1 MGYQGPFEI
10 DDRVQCFLQRDPAF
24 FIDGKRASASGSTTL
39 PVFDPASGLQIA
51 EIADA
56 DATDVDRAVQSAYVS
71 FTDGRW
77 RHLRPADREKAL
89 YRFSQLIEE
98 HAEPLAQLESLE
110 QGKSIH
116 LSRMFE
122 SGASAEWM
130 RYTAGLTTKLTG
142 QSLELSLPPGPQ
154 HWTAYTRRE
163 PIGVVGAIAPWNFPM
178 LIAIWKVAPALAAG
192 CSVVLKP
199 SEITPL
205 SALWLAE
212 LALEAGIPEGV
223 FNVVTGLGA
232 STGQS
237 LVSHPLIRKISF
249 TGSTATGKTIGR
261 AAIDRMVPAS
271 LELGGKNPAIVLADA
286 DIATTVGGL
295 MLGGFLNQGQVCAAA
310 SRVYVES
317 GIYDDLVGALEGAI
331 KGMSVGPGLDPSA
344 QVNPLVSKAHQD
356 KVMHYLRDAQA
367 QGATIIDGAAIPEE
381 SNGYFVGP
389 KLVLDPADGIAL
401 KREEV
406 FGPVV
411 GITRVANREEALAL
425 ANDSDLGLTASIW
438 TQDLKA
444 AMDLSRRVEAGT
456 VWINSHNFIDP
467 NMPFGG
473 VKQSGIGRDF
483 GTDWLH
489 SYTEIKSVC
498 IAH

>member
-1 MGYQGPFEI
+1 MGYQGPFEV
-10 DDRVQCFLQRDPAF
+10 DARVQAFLSRDPAL
-24 FIDGKRASASGSTTL
+24 FIDGKRTPATGTARL
-39 PVFDPASGLQIA
+39 PVYDPASGLQIA

-56 DATDVDRAVQSAYVS
+56 TTADVDRAVRSAS
-71 FTDGRW
+71 AAFTDGRW
-77 RHLRPADREKAL
+77 RNIRPADREKAL

-98 HAEPLAQLESLE
+98 QGEPLAQLESLE

-122 SGASAEWM
+122 SGASSEWL
-130 RYTAGLTTKLTG
+130 RYTAGLTTKITG

-154 HWTAYTRRE
+154 NWTAFTRRE
-163 PIGVVGAIAPWNFPM
+163 PIGIVGAIAPWNFPM
-178 LIAIWKVAPALAAG
+178 LIAVWKIGPALASG
-192 CSVVLKP
+192 CSIVLKP

-212 LALEAGIPEGV
+212 LAIEAGIPEGV
-223 FNVVTGLGA
+223 FNVVTGTGA
-232 STGQS
+232 GAGNA
-237 LVSHPLIRKISF
+237 LVTHSDIRKISF
-249 TGSTATGKTIGR
+249 TGSTATGKLIGR
-261 AAIDRMVPAS
+261 AAVDRMVPAA
-271 LELGGKNPAIVLADA
+271 LELGGKNPAIVLKDA

-310 SRVYVES
+310 SRLYVEA
-317 GIYDDLVGALEGAI
+317 GIYDDIVGALEGAI
-331 KGMSVGPGLDPSA
+331 KGMSVGPGLDPTT
-344 QVNPLVSKAHQD
+344 QVNPLVSKAHQA
-356 KVMHYLRDAQA
+356 KVTRYLDDARTK
-367 QGATIIDGAAIPEE
+367 GATIIDGAEAPQD
-381 SNGYFVGP
+381 SQGYFVGP
-389 KLVLDPADGIAL
+389 KLVLDPADNVAL

-411 GITRVANREEALAL
+411 GITRVADREEAIAL
-425 ANDSDLGLTASIW
+425 ANDTDLGLTASIW

-473 VKQSGIGRDF
+473 VKESGIGRDF

-489 SYTEIKSVC
+489 GYTELKSVC

>member
-1 MGYQGPFEI
+1 MAYQGHFEI
-10 DDRVQCFLQRDPAF
+10 DDRVRRFLERDPAF
-24 FIDGKRASASGSTTL
+24 FVDGKYVSSTSETAL
-39 PVFDPASGLQIA
+39 SVFDPASGLEIA
-51 EIADA
+51 EVADA
-56 DATDVDRAVQSAYVS
+56 NEADVDRAVQSAFQS
-71 FTDGRW
+71 FNDGRW
-77 RHLRPADREKAL
+77 RYLRPADREKIL
-89 YRFSQLIEE
+89 FRFSQLIEE
-98 HAEPLAQLESLE
+98 QSEPLAQLETLE
-110 QGKSIH
+110 QGKSIN
-116 LSRMFE
+116 LSRIFE

-142 QSLELSLPPGPQ
+142 QSLELSLPPAPQ
-154 HWTAYTRRE
+154 NWTAFTRRE

-178 LIAIWKVAPALAAG
+178 LIAIWKIAPALAAG
-192 CSVVLKP
+192 CSIVLKP
-199 SEITPL
+199 SEVTPL

-212 LALEAGIPEGV
+212 LAAEAGVPDGV
-223 FNVVTGLGA
+223 FNVVTGTGA
-232 STGQS
+232 STGNALINHN
-237 LVSHPLIRKISF
+237 LVRKISF
-249 TGSTATGKTIGR
+249 TGSTATGKMIGR
-261 AAIDRMVPAS
+261 AAVERMVPAS

-286 DIATTVGGL
+286 DMATTVGGL

-310 SRVYVES
+310 SRIYVEDS
-317 GIYDDLVGALEGAI
+317 IHDDLVGALEGAI
-331 KGMSVGPGLDPSA
+331 KGMSVGPGLDPTS
-344 QVNPLVSKAHQD
+344 QVNPLVSKAHQH
-356 KVMHYLRDAQA
+356 KVLHYLRDAQA
-367 QGATIIDGAAIPEE
+367 RGAEIIDGAAIPDETQ
-381 SNGYFVGP
+381 GYFVGP
-389 KLVLDPADGIAL
+389 KLVLDPGDGVAL

-456 VWINSHNFIDP
+456 VWVNSHNFIDP

-473 VKQSGIGRDF
+473 FKQSGIGRDF